1 MMEPH
6 VKRVVCEREE
16 LAKKCDALLLFLSGD
31 VFLSLP
37 KEKKDLLHEQ
47 YALMR
52 DYLNILDRRL
62 ALESRTE

>member
-1 MMEPH
+1 MEPH
-6 VKRVVCEREE
+6 VKRVLCEREE
-16 LAKKCDALLLFLSGD
+16 LAKKCDALLIFLGSD

-52 DYLNILDRRL
+52 DYLTFLGKRL
-62 ALESRTE
+62 ALESSTE